1 MNHTEIVLKEWRHLE
16 AVVNERNRDHP
27 SIVLTG
33 CDLSIADILAVSRYN
48 APVGLNDSAP
58 ALMQFSLNVLGNKL
72 RSGEIIYGVNTG
84 FGGSAD
90 VRTREFVK
98 LQKALIREFH
108 YGVLPPGDRDHHP
121 PPLETSLARYQYDDV
136 GNESSHLP
144 WSWARAAILIRINSL
159 ISGCSSVRPLLVE
172 RMRDLLTYDI
182 IPMIPMR
189 GSISASGDLSP
200 LSYVCGAIQG
210 KSTIRVRSH
219 DGTCRYADEAFA
231 DFDLEP
237 IALQAKEGLAMTNGT
252 AVSAAVASLAL
263 HDTHVLA
270 IAAQILTAMTVEALN
285 GTTESFHPFFSEVR
299 PHPGQTEAAKNIRG
313 FLQGSRLTRANNGEN
328 HNLRQDRYSIRT
340 APQWLGPILEDLVL
354 AHQQISIE
362 CNSVT
367 DNPLSTSGEII
378 NGGNFQAKAVT
389 SAMEKARQGVQGI
402 GRMAFSQCTE
412 LINPVTNRGLPP
424 NLVAEDPS
432 VSLIFK
438 GADLHIAS
446 LAAEL
451 GFLAA
456 PVNHVQTAEMGNQS
470 LNSLALISARYT
482 HTANEVLAQLLAV
495 HLVTVCQALDL
506 RAMHYQFMEG
516 FRHHFYRLV
525 AQHYPTAMH
534 PKEPLAFNGTSK
546 AGGLPKQL
554 WIQLQVAFD
563 STTSLDAEDR
573 FEAIA
578 KLLRPVLLDHATLS
592 KDPDF
597 VTILD
602 SFTTTLAL
610 SLDEAWCAH
619 RDAYLIHGNA
629 ASLLGTASRRVYMF
643 LRKSLRVPLMA
654 TWNLS
659 TPGTEELEAGTGVH
673 EGRAPT
679 VGSYVGVVYRSLRD
693 GTFSKLVMDILGSV

>member
-1 MNHTEIVLKEWRHLE
+1 MNHTEIALKEWRHLE

-33 CDLSIADILAVSRYN
+33 YNLNLLRYN
-48 APVGLNDSAP
+48 VPIGLNASAP

-72 RSGEIIYGVNTG
+72 SSGEIIYGVNTG

-98 LQKALIREFH
+98 LQRALIREFH

-121 PPLETSLARYQYDDV
+121 PPLETPLARYQYDDV
-136 GNESSHLP
+136 GNDSSHLP

-159 ISGCSSVRPLLVE
+159 ISGCSSVRPVIVE

-182 IPMIPMR
+182 VPMIPMR

-210 KSTIRVRSH
+210 KPTIRVRSH
-219 DGTCRYADEAFA
+219 NGACQYADEAFA
-231 DFDLEP
+231 DLGLEP
-237 IALQAKEGLAMTNGT
+237 IAIQAKEGLAMINGT
-252 AVSAAVASLAL
+252 AVSAAVAALAL
-263 HDTHVLA
+263 HDTHILA
-270 IAAQILTAMTVEALN
+270 VAAQILTAMTVEALN
-285 GTTESFHPFFSEVR
+285 GTTESFHSFFSEVR
-299 PHPGQTEAAKNIRG
+299 PHPGQIE
-313 FLQGSRLTRANNGEN
+313 
-328 HNLRQDRYSIRT
+328 
-340 APQWLGPILEDLVL
+340 WLGPILEDLVL
-354 AHQQISIE
+354 AHQQISTE

-432 VSLIFK
+432 ISLIFK

-451 GFLAA
+451 GLLAA

-506 RAMHYQFMEG
+506 RAMHHLFMED

-525 AQHYPTAMH
+525 AQHYPTAIQ
-534 PKEPLAFNGTSK
+534 PKEPLASNGTSK
-546 AGGLPKQL
+546 AWGLANQL
-554 WIQLQVAFD
+554 WAQLQVAFD

-573 FEAIA
+573 FDAIA
-578 KLLRPVLLDHATLS
+578 KLLRPVLLDHATLN

-597 VTILD
+597 VTVLE

-629 ASLLGTASRRVYMF
+629 ASLLGMASRRAYTF

-659 TPGTEELEAGTGVH
+659 TPRTEELEAGTGVH
-673 EGRAPT
+673 GSQAPT
-679 VGSYVGVVYRSLRD
+679 VGSFVSAVYRSLRD
-693 GTFSKLVMDILGSV
+693 GTFAKLAMDILESV

>member
-1 MNHTEIVLKEWRHLE
+1 MNHTEIALKEWRHLE

-33 CDLSIADILAVSRYN
+33 YNLSVADILAVSRYN
-48 APVGLNDSAP
+48 VPIGLNASAP

-72 RSGEIIYGVNTG
+72 SSGEIIYGVNTG

-98 LQKALIREFH
+98 LQRALIREFH

-121 PPLETSLARYQYDDV
+121 PPLETPLARYQYDDV
-136 GNESSHLP
+136 GNDSSHLP

-159 ISGCSSVRPLLVE
+159 ISGCSSVRPVIVE

-182 IPMIPMR
+182 VPMIPMR

-210 KSTIRVRSH
+210 KPTIRVRSH
-219 DGTCRYADEAFA
+219 NGACQYADEAFA
-231 DFDLEP
+231 DLGLEP
-237 IALQAKEGLAMTNGT
+237 IAIQAKEGLAMINGT
-252 AVSAAVASLAL
+252 AVSAAVAALAL
-263 HDTHVLA
+263 HDTHILA
-270 IAAQILTAMTVEALN
+270 VAAQILTAMTVEALN
-285 GTTESFHPFFSEVR
+285 GTTESFHSFFSEVR
-299 PHPGQTEAAKNIRG
+299 PHPGQIE
-313 FLQGSRLTRANNGEN
+313 
-328 HNLRQDRYSIRT
+328 
-340 APQWLGPILEDLVL
+340 WLGPILEDLVL
-354 AHQQISIE
+354 AHQQISTE

-432 VSLIFK
+432 ISLIFK

-451 GFLAA
+451 GLLAA

-506 RAMHYQFMEG
+506 RAMHHLFMED

-525 AQHYPTAMH
+525 AQHYPTAIQ
-534 PKEPLAFNGTSK
+534 PKEPLASNGTSK
-546 AGGLPKQL
+546 AWGLANQL
-554 WIQLQVAFD
+554 WAQLQVAFD

-573 FEAIA
+573 FDAIA
-578 KLLRPVLLDHATLS
+578 KLLRPVLLDHATLN

-597 VTILD
+597 VTVLE

-629 ASLLGTASRRVYMF
+629 ASLLGMASRRAYTF

-659 TPGTEELEAGTGVH
+659 TPRTEELEAGTGVH
-673 EGRAPT
+673 GSQAPT
-679 VGSYVGVVYRSLRD
+679 VGSFVSAVYRSLRD
-693 GTFSKLVMDILGSV
+693 GTFAKLAMDILESV

>member
-1 MNHTEIVLKEWRHLE
+1 MNHTEIVLKEWRRLE
-16 AVVNERNRDHP
+16 DAVNQ
-27 SIVLTG
+27 SIENAASILLTG
-33 CDLSIADILAVSRYN
+33 CNLSVADILAVSRYN
-48 APVGLNDSAP
+48 APVGLNASAP
-58 ALMQFSLNVLGNKL
+58 ALMQYSLNVLGDKL

-98 LQKALIREFH
+98 LQRALIREFH
-108 YGVLPPGDRDHHP
+108 YGVLPPGDRDHRP
-121 PPLETSLARYQYDDV
+121 PPLDTSLARYQYDDV
-136 GNESSHLP
+136 GNESSHMP

-159 ISGCSSVRPLLVE
+159 ISGCSSVRPIIVE
-172 RMRDLLTYDI
+172 RMRDLLTYNV

-210 KSTIRVRSH
+210 KSTICVRSH
-219 DGTCRYADEAFA
+219 DGACRYADEAFA
-231 DFDLEP
+231 NFNLEP
-237 IALQAKEGLAMTNGT
+237 ISVQAKEGLAMTNGT
-252 AVSAAVASLAL
+252 AVSAGVAALAV

-270 IAAQILTAMTVEALN
+270 VAAQMLTAMTVEALK

-299 PHPGQTEAAKNIRG
+299 PHTGQVEAARNIRG
-313 FLQGSRLTRANNGEN
+313 FLQDSRLTRANNGEG

-362 CNSVT
+362 CSSVT
-367 DNPLSTSGEII
+367 DNPLNTSGEII
-378 NGGNFQAKAVT
+378 HGGNFQAKAVT
-389 SAMEKARQGVQGI
+389 SAMEKTRQGVQGI

-412 LINPVTNRGLPP
+412 LINPATNRGLPP

-432 VSLIFK
+432 ISLIFK
-438 GADLHIAS
+438 GADIHIAS

-495 HLVTVCQALDL
+495 HLITVCQALDL
-506 RAMHYQFMEG
+506 RAMHHQFMED

-525 AQHYPTAMH
+525 TQHYPTAIH
-534 PKEPLAFNGTSK
+534 PKESLTSDRTSK
-546 AGGLPKQL
+546 TGGLANLL
-554 WIQLQVAFD
+554 WAQIQVAFD
-563 STTSLDAEDR
+563 STTGLDAEDR

-578 KLLRPVLLDHATLS
+578 KLLRPVLLDQATLT
-592 KDPDF
+592 KDPKF
-597 VTILD
+597 VTVLE
-602 SFTTTLAL
+602 SFTATLAL
-610 SLDEAWCAH
+610 SLDEAWCTH
-619 RDAYLIHGNA
+619 RDVYLIHGNA
-629 ASLLGTASRRVYMF
+629 APLLGTASRRVYLF

-659 TPGTEELEAGTGVH
+659 TPRTEELEAGTGVH
-673 EGRAPT
+673 GRLAPT
-679 VGSYVGVVYRSLRD
+679 VGSYVSVVYRSLRD
-693 GTFSKLVMDILGSV
+693 GTFAKLAMDILGSV